1 MRAHLQQRSQRRGV
15 SLRCVGVVTLIA
27 AAGLGSGAC
36 AGDDDGS
43 ASSAC
48 GPTKGVVA
56 RVIDGDTIELEGGER
71 IRYLLID
78 TPEFTNGKM
87 DCWGEQAFEAN
98 RSFVEGQE
106 ISLRYDV
113 NCDDRFD
120 RLLAYVSVGDRVINE
135 LMIERGHG
143 CVLQIPPNGEDDID
157 LYDALQSEAQAAGRG
172 VWGACDPVTCD

>member
-1 MRAHLQQRSQRRGV
+1 MTTSSQRASAVRIA
-15 SLRCVGVVTLIA
+15 LLLFVGVVLA
-27 AAGLGSGAC
+27 AC
-36 AGDDDGS
+36 DETDDGG

-56 RVIDGDTIELEGGER
+56 RVIDGDTVELESGER
-71 IRYLLID
+71 IRYLLVD
-78 TPEFTNGKM
+78 TPEITNGKM
-87 DCWGEQAFEAN
+87 DCWGEQAADAN

-106 ISLRYDV
+106 VSLTYDV
-113 NCDDRFD
+113 DCDDRFD

-143 CVLQIPPNGEDDID
+143 CVLQIPPNGEDVID
-157 LYDALQSEAQAAGRG
+157 LYNALESEAQAAGRG